1 MGLGNGSKI
10 KLDILLSTQSISP
23 TRDLQFSAYTLY
35 QIISN
40 FRHHFGLAR
49 HLSEGKVSSRDSSRH
64 GFFASK
70 VVKNYKLEEVEPWL
84 ILLHNIQALIF

>member
-49 HLSEGKVSSRDSSRH
+49 HLSEGEVGSTELSRH
-64 GFFASK
+64 GFFGPK
-70 VVKNYKLEEVEPWL
+70 EVKNNKLEEVEPRL
-84 ILLHNIQALIF
+84 ILLHNQQALIF

>member
-1 MGLGNGSKI
+1 MGLGNSLKI
-10 KLDILLSTQSISP
+10 TLGILLSTHSISQIWH
-23 TRDLQFSAYTLY
+23 LQFSAITLY